1 MVRFRHAVTMWATE
15 DAGAPAPTDVTALA
29 DSVATA
35 VLVEGD
41 SDRVA
46 LETLAEIRGFDL
58 AHHRVSLIPL
68 GGAMNIRNYVTL
80 LGPPGLGLDLA
91 GLCDIGEEGFFRRG
105 LEHAGLGANLTRDEM
120 EARGFYICSAD
131 LEDELIRTLGTTSV
145 ENTMDAQGD
154 LRAFRI
160 FQNQPAQRGRA
171 VDAQQRRFLGS
182 IGGRKSRYARA
193 LVEALGGAR
202 APRPLEHL
210 LDFIATP

>member
-1 MVRFRHAVTMWATE
+1 MDEMVRFRHAVAAWATGE
-15 DAGAPAPTDVTALA
+15 AGIPAPTEVTALA
-29 DSVATA
+29 GSVATA

-46 LETLAEIRGFDL
+46 LEALAEIRGIDL
-58 AHHRVSLIPL
+58 ESERVAVIPL
-68 GGAMNIRNYVTL
+68 GGAMNIRNYVSL

-105 LEHAGLGANLTRDEM
+105 LEHAGLGENLTRDDM
-120 EARGFYICSAD
+120 EALGFHVCSAD
-131 LEDELIRTLGTTSV
+131 LEDELIRTLGTASV

-182 IGGRKSRYARA
+182 IGGRKSRYA
-193 LVEALGGAR
+193 
-202 APRPLEHL
+202 
-210 LDFIATP
+210 